1 MYNFWRIDM
10 TNGSET
16 GQKNHF
22 AQLYQDKLIK
32 KSASKKQCKQVK
44 LSYKEVQINININAN
59 N

>member
-1 MYNFWRIDM
+1 M